1 MAKHDVCVTSDDG
14 VRMDDDERAT
24 RASENPSAAQ
34 TPFLDRDNIMYLQV
48 TLSHTSDGL
57 VNQFL
62 MPMSEIRD
70 SKMWKRKSRWK
81 LN

>member
-1 MAKHDVCVTSDDG
+1 MSDG
-14 VRMDDDERAT
+14 VRMDDERAT
-24 RASENPSAAQ
+24 RASETPSAAQ
-34 TPFLDRDNIMYLQV
+34 TPFLDRKKMYLQV